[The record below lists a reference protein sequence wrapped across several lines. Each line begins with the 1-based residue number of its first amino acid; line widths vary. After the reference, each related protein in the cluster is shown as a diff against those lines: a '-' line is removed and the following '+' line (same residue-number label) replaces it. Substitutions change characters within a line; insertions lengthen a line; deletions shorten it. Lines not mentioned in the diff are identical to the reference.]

1 MSDFSPSGVAPTKPA
16 MRAVLLAARRA
27 VPPAE
32 RRRRDGAIAAAL
44 APVVRRRA
52 VAGFVPTAGE
62 PSAFGAFPDAESLLL
77 PVLRTDLDLDWGA
90 FAGVEALVAGR
101 YGLREPAGARLG
113 VEAVLGVSLLVV
125 PALAVGRDG
134 TRLGRGG
141 GSYDRVLARVGG
153 TVPALAV
160 VDADEVLDALPA
172 EPHDRPVDGYVT
184 PLGVTW
190 LRAAP

>member
-1 MSDFSPSGVAPTKPA
+1 
-16 MRAVLLAARRA
+16 
-27 VPPAE
+27 
-32 RRRRDGAIAAAL
+32 
-44 APVVRRRA
+44 
-52 VAGFVPTAGE
+52 
-62 PSAFGAFPDAESLLL
+62 
-77 PVLRTDLDLDWGA
+77 
-90 FAGVEALVAGR
+90 
-101 YGLREPAGARLG
+101 
-113 VEAVLGVSLLVV
+113 VSLLVV